1 MYSVYGLRMAYTVEV
16 AGLTKSYG
24 STEVLRG
31 VDLAIETGT
40 VHGLLGANGAGKT
53 TLVRILATLLRHDG
67 GTARVDG
74 HDVATEPASV
84 RSAISLTGQYAAVDE
99 VLTARE
105 NLLMVAQ
112 LRRLGRTH
120 AAARTREL
128 VDRFGLTATADRR
141 ASTYSGGQRRRLDLA
156 MSMVVPPTLL
166 FLDEPTTG
174 LDPRSRDQV
183 WATVR
188 ELADTG
194 VTVLL
199 TTQYLEEADQLADRV
214 SVLDGGQVVAEGT
227 PQELKTQVAG
237 DVVRLTYGDAAA
249 YETATA
255 AVGIPGATGDPV
267 LLTLDVPTDG
277 TPESLR
283 HLLDVLGT
291 VDALP
296 RRVGMHSPSLD
307 DVFLTLTAPAQ
318 ESFR

>member
-1 MYSVYGLRMAYTVEV
+1 MAYTVEV
-16 AGLTKSYG
+16 EGLTKSYG

-31 VDLAIETGT
+31 VDLVIQSGT

-53 TLVRILATLLRHDG
+53 TLVRILATLLGHDG

-74 HDVATEPASV
+74 HDVAAEPALV
-84 RSAISLTGQYAAVDE
+84 RRAISLTGQYAAVDE

-105 NLLMVAQ
+105 NLLMVAR

-128 VDRFGLTATADRR
+128 VDRFGLAAIADRR

-214 SVLDGGQVVAEGT
+214 SVLDGGRVVAEGT
-227 PQELKTQVAG
+227 PEELKTQVAG
-237 DVVRLTYGDAAA
+237 DVVRLTYGDATA
-249 YETATA
+249 YEAA
-255 AVGIPGATGDPV
+255 LVAVGAGVPEATGDPV
-267 LLTLDVPTDG
+267 LLTLDVPSDG
-277 TPESLR
+277 SPESLR
-283 HLLDVLGT
+283 HLLDVLGA

-307 DVFLTLTAPAQ
+307 DVFLSLTAPSQ